1 MADLADSVA
10 HDMPFRVAF
19 VVAIAFVVLS
29 FAL

>member
-10 HDMPFRVAF
+10 HDMPFRLAF
-19 VVAIAFVVLS
+19 VVAIAFVVLL